1 MARQLSSVSNNLCDI
16 RLLSKQEE
24 KQDYMCG
31 KCHNLAI
38 NTKALIC
45 SNHEQDTTLYCGSC
59 ATSILSD
66 NQCPIN
72 QHQNPIFSDQHV
84 VQARIK
90 RNVEFICPYS
100 AQLNRYHVAN
110 HGHIQDTLE
119 GKPQDGAIRC
129 HWKGTYTQLQHHVV
143 NCTFKTRD
151 CKSLIDLKKTVQTLQ
166 SDLNNKICAIE
177 DSLSVLVDAL
187 SNKANRDEMKQSTDA
202 LMNELSNKV
211 NRDEVERSMDVLLNE
226 LPKKK

>member
-1 MARQLSSVSNNLCDI
+1 MARMRECLQFGESDLCDI

-45 SNHEQDTTLYCGSC
+45 SNHEQDTTLYC
-59 ATSILSD
+59 
-66 NQCPIN
+66 
-72 QHQNPIFSDQHV
+72 DQHV

-110 HGHIQDTLE
+110 HGDIQDTLE
-119 GKPQDGAIRC
+119 GKP
-129 HWKGTYTQLQHHVV
+129 
-143 NCTFKTRD
+143 
-151 CKSLIDLKKTVQTLQ
+151 
-166 SDLNNKICAIE
+166 
-177 DSLSVLVDAL
+177 
-187 SNKANRDEMKQSTDA
+187 
-202 LMNELSNKV
+202 
-211 NRDEVERSMDVLLNE
+211 
-226 LPKKK
+226 